1 MELNEDLDLYLDCE
15 PADAA
20 SPAPADAASPAP
32 GAAASPAL
40 GAAPVPALADEA
52 ALQREDVCCI
62 SHWISL

>member
-1 MELNEDLDLYLDCE
+1 MELDENLGLDLDCE

-40 GAAPVPALADEA
+40 GAAPAPALADEA
-52 ALQREDVCCI
+52 ALQRESV
-62 SHWISL
+62 S

>member
-1 MELNEDLDLYLDCE
+1 MELNEDLDLDLDCE
-15 PADAA
+15 PANAD

-40 GAAPVPALADEA
+40 GAVPVPALADEA

-62 SHWISL
+62 SWISL

>member
-1 MELNEDLDLYLDCE
+1 MELDEDLDPDLDCE

-52 ALQREDVCCI
+52 ALQREAVSCI
-62 SHWISL
+62 SSVSL